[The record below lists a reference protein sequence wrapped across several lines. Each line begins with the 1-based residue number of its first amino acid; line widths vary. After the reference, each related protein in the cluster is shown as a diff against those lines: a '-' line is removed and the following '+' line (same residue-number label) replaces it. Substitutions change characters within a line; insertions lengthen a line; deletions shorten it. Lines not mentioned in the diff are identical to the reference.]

1 MPKWITNARPNQPV
15 TGVAAA
21 SLQSR
26 LKQVR
31 RYLPRAARRAEQDTE
46 HIHQL
51 RVWTRRAA
59 AALEIFQP
67 FLPKRRAKWMRSQL
81 KRIRKAAGDARDL
94 DVLLDRLEHWSNPPG
109 DLAPLICDVRRR
121 RQAAQ
126 PAVVEV
132 DRELGERDLLKR
144 RCRQLLKRVR
154 IRQES
159 SQEAACYG
167 AWSDRQLAA
176 VIDPFF
182 DAAAADLSDLENL
195 HALRIAGKQLRYTME
210 LVAGA
215 YPGRF
220 RKKLYG
226 EISALQEK
234 LGAINDHRV
243 AQARFLTWS
252 EETPDE
258 YFSQLLRELAS
269 AEKELLVQERTA
281 FFAWWTPQRS
291 AGLRIAFDE
300 MLALRPENRA

>member
-1 MPKWITNARPNQPV
+1 MPKWITNARPNEPV
-15 TGVAAA
+15 THVAAA
-21 SLQSR
+21 SLRSR

-31 RYLPRAARRAEQDTE
+31 RYLPRAARRAEQDAE

-67 FLPKRRAKWMRSQL
+67 FLPKRRAKWTRSQL
-81 KRIRKAAGDARDL
+81 KRIRRAAGDARDL
-94 DVLLDRLEHWSNPPG
+94 DVLLDRLEHWSNPPVA
-109 DLAPLICDVRRR
+109 LAPLIRDVRRR

-132 DRELGERDLLKR
+132 DRELRERDLLKR
-144 RCRQLLKRVR
+144 RCRQLVKRVR

-167 AWSDRQLAA
+167 AWSDRQLTA

-182 DAAAADLSDLENL
+182 EAAAADLSDLENL

-220 RKKLYG
+220 RQELYG

-252 EETPDE
+252 EESPDE
-258 YFSQLLRELAS
+258 SCSQLLQELAA
-269 AEKELLVQERTA
+269 AEGGRLEQERTR
-281 FFAWWTPQRS
+281 FFTWWTPQRS
-291 AGLRIAFDE
+291 AGLRIEFDE
-300 MLALRPENRA
+300 MLALRRKNRA